1 MKIILIGLMGAGKT
15 TIGKELSNKLNLRF
29 IDMDDEIEKQSKMSI
44 VDIFEKYGENRFR
57 EIESKLLEKIA
68 LEDDIIISTGGG
80 IIKVDD
86 NRKLLKKQDNV
97 VFLNGSIYTL
107 VKNVSNDIYKRPL
120 LKDST
125 DLYIKIEELLKERYE
140 KYKESSNIII
150 DINNKNI
157 IIGVF
162 RDITQNINNNIIKK
176 KIEEETYIHKTK
188 NDFLINL
195 SHELKTPVNLIY
207 LKNQLTRSLC
217 EKNSIV
223 DIGQVNLLN
232 KELKNIKVLM
242 NLVESIISLEKLNLN
257 FYEDNRD
264 YHNIVEILENIA
276 IKLNKYEDINIIFD
290 TDSEE
295 IFVLIDPYNLIKV
308 IARLIS
314 IVCKYSNNKA
324 LISFDIK
331 QNKDKISIH
340 IYNKN
345 KTKENITENE
355 ANVMETAAIL
365 CKLVLNLYGGK
376 LEIKQRFNDVNI
388 ELQSVNNIDYTLRN
402 GLELIKEDFIEE
414 EFQKIY
420 NL

>member
-107 VKNVSNDIYKRPL
+107 VKNLSNDIYKRPL

-157 IIGVF
+157 NEVVSQILV
-162 RDITQNINNNIIKK
+162 
-176 KIEEETYIHKTK
+176 YI
-188 NDFLINL
+188 
-195 SHELKTPVNLIY
+195 
-207 LKNQLTRSLC
+207 R
-217 EKNSIV
+217 
-223 DIGQVNLLN
+223 
-232 KELKNIKVLM
+232 
-242 NLVESIISLEKLNLN
+242 
-257 FYEDNRD
+257 
-264 YHNIVEILENIA
+264 
-276 IKLNKYEDINIIFD
+276 
-290 TDSEE
+290 
-295 IFVLIDPYNLIKV
+295 
-308 IARLIS
+308 
-314 IVCKYSNNKA
+314 
-324 LISFDIK
+324 
-331 QNKDKISIH
+331 
-340 IYNKN
+340 
-345 KTKENITENE
+345 
-355 ANVMETAAIL
+355 
-365 CKLVLNLYGGK
+365 
-376 LEIKQRFNDVNI
+376 
-388 ELQSVNNIDYTLRN
+388 
-402 GLELIKEDFIEE
+402 
-414 EFQKIY
+414 
-420 NL
+420 

>member
-80 IIKVDD
+80 IIKIDD

-157 IIGVF
+157 NEVVSQILV
-162 RDITQNINNNIIKK
+162 
-176 KIEEETYIHKTK
+176 YI
-188 NDFLINL
+188 
-195 SHELKTPVNLIY
+195 
-207 LKNQLTRSLC
+207 R
-217 EKNSIV
+217 
-223 DIGQVNLLN
+223 
-232 KELKNIKVLM
+232 
-242 NLVESIISLEKLNLN
+242 
-257 FYEDNRD
+257 
-264 YHNIVEILENIA
+264 
-276 IKLNKYEDINIIFD
+276 
-290 TDSEE
+290 
-295 IFVLIDPYNLIKV
+295 
-308 IARLIS
+308 
-314 IVCKYSNNKA
+314 
-324 LISFDIK
+324 
-331 QNKDKISIH
+331 
-340 IYNKN
+340 
-345 KTKENITENE
+345 
-355 ANVMETAAIL
+355 
-365 CKLVLNLYGGK
+365 
-376 LEIKQRFNDVNI
+376 
-388 ELQSVNNIDYTLRN
+388 
-402 GLELIKEDFIEE
+402 
-414 EFQKIY
+414 
-420 NL
+420 

>member
-97 VFLNGSIYTL
+97 VFLNGSIDTL

-157 IIGVF
+157 NEVVSQILV
-162 RDITQNINNNIIKK
+162 
-176 KIEEETYIHKTK
+176 YI
-188 NDFLINL
+188 
-195 SHELKTPVNLIY
+195 
-207 LKNQLTRSLC
+207 R
-217 EKNSIV
+217 
-223 DIGQVNLLN
+223 
-232 KELKNIKVLM
+232 
-242 NLVESIISLEKLNLN
+242 
-257 FYEDNRD
+257 
-264 YHNIVEILENIA
+264 
-276 IKLNKYEDINIIFD
+276 
-290 TDSEE
+290 
-295 IFVLIDPYNLIKV
+295 
-308 IARLIS
+308 
-314 IVCKYSNNKA
+314 
-324 LISFDIK
+324 
-331 QNKDKISIH
+331 
-340 IYNKN
+340 
-345 KTKENITENE
+345 
-355 ANVMETAAIL
+355 
-365 CKLVLNLYGGK
+365 
-376 LEIKQRFNDVNI
+376 
-388 ELQSVNNIDYTLRN
+388 
-402 GLELIKEDFIEE
+402 
-414 EFQKIY
+414 
-420 NL
+420 

>member
-1 MKIILIGLMGAGKT
+1 MGAGKT

-157 IIGVF
+157 NEVVSQILV
-162 RDITQNINNNIIKK
+162 
-176 KIEEETYIHKTK
+176 YI
-188 NDFLINL
+188 
-195 SHELKTPVNLIY
+195 
-207 LKNQLTRSLC
+207 R
-217 EKNSIV
+217 
-223 DIGQVNLLN
+223 
-232 KELKNIKVLM
+232 
-242 NLVESIISLEKLNLN
+242 
-257 FYEDNRD
+257 
-264 YHNIVEILENIA
+264 
-276 IKLNKYEDINIIFD
+276 
-290 TDSEE
+290 
-295 IFVLIDPYNLIKV
+295 
-308 IARLIS
+308 
-314 IVCKYSNNKA
+314 
-324 LISFDIK
+324 
-331 QNKDKISIH
+331 
-340 IYNKN
+340 
-345 KTKENITENE
+345 
-355 ANVMETAAIL
+355 
-365 CKLVLNLYGGK
+365 
-376 LEIKQRFNDVNI
+376 
-388 ELQSVNNIDYTLRN
+388 
-402 GLELIKEDFIEE
+402 
-414 EFQKIY
+414 
-420 NL
+420 

>member
-97 VFLNGSIYTL
+97 VFLNGSIDTL

-157 IIGVF
+157 IEVVSQILV
-162 RDITQNINNNIIKK
+162 
-176 KIEEETYIHKTK
+176 YI
-188 NDFLINL
+188 
-195 SHELKTPVNLIY
+195 
-207 LKNQLTRSLC
+207 R
-217 EKNSIV
+217 
-223 DIGQVNLLN
+223 
-232 KELKNIKVLM
+232 
-242 NLVESIISLEKLNLN
+242 
-257 FYEDNRD
+257 
-264 YHNIVEILENIA
+264 
-276 IKLNKYEDINIIFD
+276 
-290 TDSEE
+290 
-295 IFVLIDPYNLIKV
+295 
-308 IARLIS
+308 
-314 IVCKYSNNKA
+314 
-324 LISFDIK
+324 
-331 QNKDKISIH
+331 
-340 IYNKN
+340 
-345 KTKENITENE
+345 
-355 ANVMETAAIL
+355 
-365 CKLVLNLYGGK
+365 
-376 LEIKQRFNDVNI
+376 
-388 ELQSVNNIDYTLRN
+388 
-402 GLELIKEDFIEE
+402 
-414 EFQKIY
+414 
-420 NL
+420 

>member
-29 IDMDDEIEKQSKMSI
+29 IDMDDEIQKQSKMSI

-157 IIGVF
+157 NEVVSQILV
-162 RDITQNINNNIIKK
+162 
-176 KIEEETYIHKTK
+176 YI
-188 NDFLINL
+188 
-195 SHELKTPVNLIY
+195 
-207 LKNQLTRSLC
+207 R
-217 EKNSIV
+217 
-223 DIGQVNLLN
+223 
-232 KELKNIKVLM
+232 
-242 NLVESIISLEKLNLN
+242 
-257 FYEDNRD
+257 
-264 YHNIVEILENIA
+264 
-276 IKLNKYEDINIIFD
+276 
-290 TDSEE
+290 
-295 IFVLIDPYNLIKV
+295 
-308 IARLIS
+308 
-314 IVCKYSNNKA
+314 
-324 LISFDIK
+324 
-331 QNKDKISIH
+331 
-340 IYNKN
+340 
-345 KTKENITENE
+345 
-355 ANVMETAAIL
+355 
-365 CKLVLNLYGGK
+365 
-376 LEIKQRFNDVNI
+376 
-388 ELQSVNNIDYTLRN
+388 
-402 GLELIKEDFIEE
+402 
-414 EFQKIY
+414 
-420 NL
+420 

>member
-125 DLYIKIEELLKERYE
+125 DLYIKIEELLSERYE

-157 IIGVF
+157 NEVVSQILV
-162 RDITQNINNNIIKK
+162 
-176 KIEEETYIHKTK
+176 YI
-188 NDFLINL
+188 
-195 SHELKTPVNLIY
+195 
-207 LKNQLTRSLC
+207 R
-217 EKNSIV
+217 
-223 DIGQVNLLN
+223 
-232 KELKNIKVLM
+232 
-242 NLVESIISLEKLNLN
+242 
-257 FYEDNRD
+257 
-264 YHNIVEILENIA
+264 
-276 IKLNKYEDINIIFD
+276 
-290 TDSEE
+290 
-295 IFVLIDPYNLIKV
+295 
-308 IARLIS
+308 
-314 IVCKYSNNKA
+314 
-324 LISFDIK
+324 
-331 QNKDKISIH
+331 
-340 IYNKN
+340 
-345 KTKENITENE
+345 
-355 ANVMETAAIL
+355 
-365 CKLVLNLYGGK
+365 
-376 LEIKQRFNDVNI
+376 
-388 ELQSVNNIDYTLRN
+388 
-402 GLELIKEDFIEE
+402 
-414 EFQKIY
+414 
-420 NL
+420 

>member
-157 IIGVF
+157 NEVVSQILV
-162 RDITQNINNNIIKK
+162 
-176 KIEEETYIHKTK
+176 YI
-188 NDFLINL
+188 
-195 SHELKTPVNLIY
+195 
-207 LKNQLTRSLC
+207 R
-217 EKNSIV
+217 
-223 DIGQVNLLN
+223 
-232 KELKNIKVLM
+232 
-242 NLVESIISLEKLNLN
+242 
-257 FYEDNRD
+257 
-264 YHNIVEILENIA
+264 
-276 IKLNKYEDINIIFD
+276 
-290 TDSEE
+290 
-295 IFVLIDPYNLIKV
+295 
-308 IARLIS
+308 
-314 IVCKYSNNKA
+314 
-324 LISFDIK
+324 
-331 QNKDKISIH
+331 
-340 IYNKN
+340 
-345 KTKENITENE
+345 
-355 ANVMETAAIL
+355 
-365 CKLVLNLYGGK
+365 
-376 LEIKQRFNDVNI
+376 
-388 ELQSVNNIDYTLRN
+388 
-402 GLELIKEDFIEE
+402 
-414 EFQKIY
+414 
-420 NL
+420 